1 MNAYTSYE
9 VAKAAPKARRRLE
22 DRLSKARRFDAMCR
36 QLGFTRLQ
44 AAKTLQV
51 SERTLHNWVSGT
63 TAVPYA
69 AYKLLRVLCFHEIPF
84 KGWHGW
90 HFSGG
95 KLWSPEGHGFI
106 GTDSA
111 WWSLLVRQA
120 RSSSVLFEQQR
131 ELRATIARL
140 QAALAGAAAGH
151 SEAAPDQLSL
161 RSRSGAASGG
171 PGAPALGSESLEVLV
186 TLQKVLNFEQKGTCR
201 ASFKV
206 PPVFS
211 VDRLDP
217 LPEMGIEAPAAS
229 RLGRFLP
236 AGDRP

>member
-1 MNAYTSYE
+1 MQ
-9 VAKAAPKARRRLE
+9 RQRE
-22 DRLSKARRFDAMCR
+22 DRMAKARRFDAMCR
-36 QLGFTRLQ
+36 QLGYTRRQ

-95 KLWSPEGHGFI
+95 KLWSPEGHGFT
-106 GTDSA
+106 GLDSS

-120 RSSSVLFEQQR
+120 RSSGVLFEQQR
-131 ELRATIARL
+131 EFRATIERL
-140 QAALAGAAAGH
+140 RLELAGLRQTPTAAVCGGAAGTLDTRTPTERPAFTIEPFEPFDD
-151 SEAAPDQLSL
+151 SISV
-161 RSRSGAASGG
+161 GA
-171 PGAPALGSESLEVLV
+171 
-186 TLQKVLNFEQKGTCR
+186 
-201 ASFKV
+201 
-206 PPVFS
+206 
-211 VDRLDP
+211 
-217 LPEMGIEAPAAS
+217 

-236 AGDRP
+236 AERNSQASPMVITGITSGVTSSAVGVSS